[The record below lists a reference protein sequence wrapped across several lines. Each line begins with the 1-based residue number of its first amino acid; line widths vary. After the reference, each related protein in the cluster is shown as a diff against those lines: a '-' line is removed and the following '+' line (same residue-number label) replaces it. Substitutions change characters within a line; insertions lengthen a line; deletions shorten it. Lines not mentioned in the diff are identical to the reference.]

1 MEDSE
6 IHRQQQ
12 VSHLLRAEQSA
23 AKLRRTAD
31 AGEEGDSINQ
41 VETENV
47 RTKVLNNSSNS

>member
-12 VSHLLRAEQSA
+12 VSHLPRAEQSA
-23 AKLRRTAD
+23 AKRRRTAD

-41 VETENV
+41 VETGNV
-47 RTKVLNNSSNS
+47 RTKVLNNSSNG